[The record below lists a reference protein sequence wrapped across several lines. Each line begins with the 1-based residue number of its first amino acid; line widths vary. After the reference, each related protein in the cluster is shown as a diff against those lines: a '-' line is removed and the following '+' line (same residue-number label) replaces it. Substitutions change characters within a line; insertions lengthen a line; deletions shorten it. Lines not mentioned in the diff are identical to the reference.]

1 MITPQ
6 VIGLDKDDQTL
17 FGSVMLKKCR
27 SNGIINPNCSGRNW
41 VFPGKRICMCCLP
54 IGGSFVRP
62 WHDWSSK
69 QLLFF
74 YHHDI
79 WWYKIQVVHGLIAVF
94 LCLLYTNQRTNIRTT
109 SNTLSWGWLTTNPL
123 SVRWP
128 WKDRWLADSP
138 WLKRGCW
145 WSRVA
150 LNPNMR
156 LAVVSVRRN
165 LPIYRFTKFTIARRA
180 FSP

>member
-1 MITPQ
+1 MIKLCLGLWCWKNVDQTVSSIQ
-6 VIGLDKDDQTL
+6 IVQEEIGCSLEKEYVCVVCDSLSGGHSSVLGMIGLKAIA
-17 FGSVMLKKCR
+17 V
-27 SNGIINPNCSGRNW
+27 
-41 VFPGKRICMCCLP
+41 
-54 IGGSFVRP
+54 
-62 WHDWSSK
+62 
-69 QLLFF
+69 F

-109 SNTLSWGWLTTNPL
+109 SNTSSWGWLTTNPL

>member
-1 MITPQ
+1 LRQ
-6 VIGLDKDDQTL
+6 
-17 FGSVMLKKCR
+17 
-27 SNGIINPNCSGRNW
+27 
-41 VFPGKRICMCCLP
+41 P
-54 IGGSFVRP
+54 IGG
-62 WHDWSSK
+62 HSSVLGMIGLK
-69 QLLFF
+69 AIAVF

-94 LCLLYTNQRTNIRTT
+94 LCLLYTNQRTNIQTT
-109 SNTLSWGWLTTNPL
+109 SNTSSWGWLTTNPL

-156 LAVVSVRRN
+156 LAVVIYHCPESVLSLASCLTQWRLRR
-165 LPIYRFTKFTIARRA
+165 LG
-180 FSP
+180 